1 MKTGVIVQT
10 RMGSTRL
17 PGKVMMDL
25 CGKPVIDHVIDR
37 LKRSRLSDEI
47 IIATTTLERD
57 KVVVEQAKKNGVK
70 WFCGSEDDVLSRYY
84 CAAKENDLDVVVRV
98 TSDCPLIDPV
108 ILDNVV
114 DFYMSNNYTLVTNAG
129 INFEQRTFPRGL
141 DVEVFSFSMLEY
153 AFNNAQKSY
162 QREHVTPYLY
172 ETYFDSIYY
181 YKNDVDYSNFRW
193 ILDTDEDYALISA
206 IYDRLY
212 KKYGSNFGLYEV
224 LELMKSNP
232 ELSMINA
239 HVQQKSWF
247 IINK

>member
-141 DVEVFSFSMLEY
+141 DVEVFSFSMLDTPLIML
-153 AFNNAQKSY
+153 KKVI
-162 QREHVTPYLY
+162 RESMLRL
-172 ETYFDSIYY
+172 IYM
-181 YKNDVDYSNFRW
+181 KH
-193 ILDTDEDYALISA
+193 ILTVSTIIKMMLIILIS
-206 IYDRLY
+206 
-212 KKYGSNFGLYEV
+212 GGLWIP
-224 LELMKSNP
+224 MKI
-232 ELSMINA
+232 M
-239 HVQQKSWF
+239 H
-247 IINK
+247 

>member
-153 AFNNAQKSY
+153 AFNNAKVI
-162 QREHVTPYLY
+162 RESMLRL
-172 ETYFDSIYY
+172 IYM
-181 YKNDVDYSNFRW
+181 KH
-193 ILDTDEDYALISA
+193 ILTVSTIIKMMLIILIS
-206 IYDRLY
+206 
-212 KKYGSNFGLYEV
+212 GGLWIP
-224 LELMKSNP
+224 MKI
-232 ELSMINA
+232 M
-239 HVQQKSWF
+239 H
-247 IINK
+247 

>member
-98 TSDCPLIDPV
+98 T
-108 ILDNVV
+108 
-114 DFYMSNNYTLVTNAG
+114 
-129 INFEQRTFPRGL
+129 
-141 DVEVFSFSMLEY
+141 
-153 AFNNAQKSY
+153 
-162 QREHVTPYLY
+162 
-172 ETYFDSIYY
+172 
-181 YKNDVDYSNFRW
+181 
-193 ILDTDEDYALISA
+193 
-206 IYDRLY
+206 
-212 KKYGSNFGLYEV
+212 
-224 LELMKSNP
+224 
-232 ELSMINA
+232 
-239 HVQQKSWF
+239 
-247 IINK
+247 